1 LAVITGLET
10 DDHVVAGLSD
20 AFASGTKFV
29 AAAGHRS
36 STLAPERTTDN
47 LGDELQ
53 QVAWELKKFKF
64 QPSAITPVSF
74 FRSSTT

>member
-53 QVAWELKKFKF
+53 RCDGGEPADV
-64 QPSAITPVSF
+64 PV
-74 FRSSTT
+74 RGGGRA